1 MNLSKLQDDV
11 KTLLKEFVEYR
22 KNIEMAQSQK
32 DMKFESEVRA
42 CLNEQLT
49 YVSEL

>member
-22 KNIEMAQSQK
+22 KNIEMA
-32 DMKFESEVRA
+32 
-42 CLNEQLT
+42 
-49 YVSEL
+49 

>member
-1 MNLSKLQDDV
+1 
-11 KTLLKEFVEYR
+11 
-22 KNIEMAQSQK
+22 
-32 DMKFESEVRA
+32 MKFESEVRA